1 MGEFTKSKL
10 DGKQTN
16 GGRKMK
22 ILEHIKKALKNRQ
35 YRKNEK
41 KFADEIRAVK
51 EFEKEVMRK
60 KAEFPIEIRVMEKEV
75 KRRRQALR
83 TKPETQI

>member
-1 MGEFTKSKL
+1 M
-10 DGKQTN
+10 DGKQTD

-22 ILEHIKKALKNRQ
+22 ILEQIKKALKNRQ

-41 KFADEIRAVK
+41 KFADEVRAVK

-60 KAEFPIEIRVMEKEV
+60 KAEFPIEIQVMEREV
-75 KRRRQALR
+75 RKRRQAIGAYV
-83 TKPETQI
+83 KPEVNQ